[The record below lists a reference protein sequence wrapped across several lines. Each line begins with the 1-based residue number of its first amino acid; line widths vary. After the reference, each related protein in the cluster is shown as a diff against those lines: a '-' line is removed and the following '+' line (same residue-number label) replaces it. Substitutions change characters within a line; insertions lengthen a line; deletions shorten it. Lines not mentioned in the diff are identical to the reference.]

1 MGCFCKCEEFKLVY
15 KLEKSQNQLEN
26 LPSFLQSN
34 WRKWR
39 SLRALKNCED
49 RRRAAEGV
57 WCCQQGQFLMA
68 VQRRMERC
76 RFVARESKGYS
87 TNTAETFAPTAGIGS
102 RLVVLLHMI
111 YG

>member
-1 MGCFCKCEEFKLVY
+1 MLAMTEESHTLVWVFMFCFCFTRCFVGCFCKCEEFKLVY

-49 RRRAAEGV
+49 RRRAAEGCGAANKV
-57 WCCQQGQFLMA
+57 SF
-68 VQRRMERC
+68 
-76 RFVARESKGYS
+76 
-87 TNTAETFAPTAGIGS
+87 
-102 RLVVLLHMI
+102 
-111 YG
+111 